1 VRKADEEEEDF
12 IWLGWWSGSGPQL
25 LPAGF

>member
-12 IWLGWWSGSGPQL
+12 IWMGWWSGSGPQL